1 MVIEYKKNMVYVVW
15 PKKIMVWSY
24 CEKIVRKRDPPR
36 VLAISPHLPVLSPQH
51 RSCWWRRNKRPLRAP
66 RRICRRTG
74 NHSERRERGPGA
86 VCRSNIVIFKG
97 HSRNQ
102 NWRYLPYIRPIFQA
116 YVRGYPQKIWPYMV
130 QYLHFRI
137 LEWPLIYGCVWT
149 WWIPSKI

>member
-1 MVIEYKKNMVYVVW
+1 MTKKTWFDHIVKKSSENVIPPVFWHLTPSLRFISTAQELLMAAQQAAFASASAH
-15 PKKIMVWSY
+15 MQ
-24 CEKIVRKRDPPR
+24 EDRK
-36 VLAISPHLPVLSPQH
+36 
-51 RSCWWRRNKRPLRAP
+51 PLGA
-66 RRICRRTG
+66 
-74 NHSERRERGPGA
+74 SERGPGA

-137 LEWPLIYGCVWT
+137 LEWPLIYGCV
-149 WWIPSKI
+149 